1 SVQDLPIREER
12 VKASVKEVE
21 KDPVAQRTVLRLE
34 PAPILISDVNKGK
47 GHVFEYGEDASAR
60 ESFDLNKNPPKM
72 MAAAIKANRSF
83 HAYSDPLLIKD
94 YVEEARESSFAS
106 IFSVPPTVFKP
117 GASVPGL
124 IGMARNRT
132 AVKRRPD
139 KTARNVKALVISTE
153 VKKPMFAQREGKQ
166 HVGNKRR
173 AYSLLTGGAWVLRDE
188 KGVVLCHSRRTFGQ
202 FPSKEQAKET
212 IVLWAVESMRSQKVS
227 RVIFTGEF
235 KEIFGAVNMPSAWP
249 SFCQQG
255 DNC

>member
-1 SVQDLPIREER
+1 MLQDASVQDLPIREER

-139 KTARNVKALVISTE
+139 KTGRNVKALVISTE

-173 AYSLLTGGAWVLRDE
+173 AVDSQEEEMNT
-188 KGVVLCHSRRTFGQ
+188 ST
-202 FPSKEQAKET
+202 QAKCLKVIPNE
-212 IVLWAVESMRSQKVS
+212 RSPKSQ
-227 RVIFTGEF
+227 
-235 KEIFGAVNMPSAWP
+235 
-249 SFCQQG
+249 
-255 DNC
+255 